1 MQNNEPKAPAPSKQ
15 EEVISYVEPSLQPKP
30 EGEGNKKIAQQG
42 NRESHY
48 IDYPLHKTPS
58 TVKNIVKEH
67 YKEAQ
72 KELATTTTSSNSY
85 KNSSIRSHV
94 KPVGEKQE
102 IVSMQEEQTV
112 IISTSSKGAIIVL
125 SLGLVISALL
135 LFFVGCRLRT
145 VKRRLRKGRPLNS
158 NEADYLINGMY
169 L

>member
-1 MQNNEPKAPAPSKQ
+1 MHGNQAEVRAPLEQ
-15 EEVISYVEPSLQPKP
+15 EEVIAYMEPSLQQKH
-30 EGEGNKKIAQQG
+30 EGEANKNILQDG
-42 NRESHY
+42 NRDSHY
-48 IDYPLHKTPS
+48 LDSSLYNTPS

-67 YKEAQ
+67 YKAAP
-72 KELATTTTSSNSY
+72 KKLATTSSSNSY
-85 KNSSIRSHV
+85 NSSLIRNPV
-94 KPVGEKQE
+94 KTESGKKEILTVQE
-102 IVSMQEEQTV
+102 PQAV

-145 VKRRLRKGRPLNS
+145 VKKRLRKGRPLNS